1 MLHFVRML
9 RERSTTGLGSTNFKA
24 PIQSTMMPR
33 LISGDVRGGEFG
45 IF

>member
-9 RERSTTGLGSTNFKA
+9 RERSTTGLRSTNFKA
-24 PIQSTMMPR
+24 PIQSTMMPW
-33 LISGDVRGGEFG
+33 LISGDVGGGEFG